1 MILDLKSAISGLF
14 FFIFVFSI
22 HLTVNKWCIKSLL
35 MTGLKPRTSG
45 VESNQSI
52 NWATT
57 TAHDC
62 FFTWGPEFKTSSLAI
77 LIEHLF
83 FDYCAEKTKIKT
95 NMNNRLQYVNR
106 LLNFRGTI
114 LWNSIFTFFYAILW
128 NNTSAHI
135 RPSAAPTTLEQPPQL
150 RCSARF

>member
-1 MILDLKSAISGLF
+1 MLYKKFADDWIETADL
-14 FFIFVFSI
+14 
-22 HLTVNKWCIKSLL
+22 WCWKQPIYQLSHNHCPRLL
-35 MTGLKPRTSG
+35 
-45 VESNQSI
+45 
-52 NWATT
+52 
-57 TAHDC
+57 
-62 FFTWGPEFKTSSLAI
+62 FTWGPEFKTSSLAI